1 MVRYWAALPCL
12 TLYGRPHGV
21 HKTGTPLAHWA
32 ASLPPTNRQ
41 PHKAVPHHQMWWSP
55 FLILDWSP
63 NGSADTVWNSNF
75 SLELREVRRIGLCSV
90 SSGKHVN
97 YSPCYFG
104 HIWLIGY
111 QTSFLFFSFFF
122 FSNLSLNNDFI
133 SLLRYGMLSFLFAC
147 FPPKN
152 YHIWCLFGLFCL
164 ELGFK
169 CAHYLFDLH
178 WIITVG

>member
-63 NGSADTVWNSNF
+63 NSSADTVWNGNF

-111 QTSFLFFSFFF
+111 QTSFLFFLFSFFQICHKIMILF
-122 FSNLSLNNDFI
+122 HYYATVCYHFC
-133 SLLRYGMLSFLFAC
+133 LRVS
-147 FPPKN
+147 PPKN